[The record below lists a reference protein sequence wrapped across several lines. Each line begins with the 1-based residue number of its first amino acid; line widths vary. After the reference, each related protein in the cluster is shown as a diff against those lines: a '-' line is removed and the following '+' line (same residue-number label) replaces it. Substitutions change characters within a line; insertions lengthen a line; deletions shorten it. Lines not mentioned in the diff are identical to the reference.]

1 MRSNGGLSGAKNT
14 VSNSAAS
21 GIWSIRDVQREK
33 GAGNWVTIPFTI
45 TATLLGGGGGGGT
58 GSSQWAGGGSGGGY
72 LVADFLVVESFN
84 YSTTVGA
91 AGAGQTA
98 CNNSDHRT
106 VGKGGNS
113 IFSSSYA
120 GGGQGGNSL
129 SVGASGIGGTNI
141 TTGSSNVVTTYVG
154 QTAAYTSG
162 DYNNAGGNN
171 GLRNGNGT
179 TTYGA
184 GAAGGPN
191 SQTGASAS
199 GKGNGGAGG
208 PSCQT
213 PTAGGGNG
221 SIGVVILTY
230 PDSRTITIG
239 AGLTG
244 TTAAPSG
251 GFKTTTITAG
261 TGNVSWA

>member
-1 MRSNGGLSGAKNT
+1 MRSNGGFIGGKKT
-14 VSNSAAS
+14 VTGSAAS
-21 GIWSIRDVQREK
+21 GIWAMRDQQREK
-33 GAGNWVTIPFTI
+33 GASNWPSVPFNATV
-45 TATLLGGGGGGGT
+45 TLLGGGGGGGT
-58 GSSQWAGGGSGGGY
+58 GYMQWAGGGSGGGY
-72 LVADFLVVESFN
+72 LVADFLVAESVN

-106 VGKGGNS
+106 VGKGGDS
-113 IFSSSYA
+113 IFSSSSA

-129 SVGASGIGGTNI
+129 SVGVSGIGGTNV

-154 QTAAYTSG
+154 QTAAYTGSS
-162 DYNNAGGNN
+162 YNNAGGNN

-230 PDSRTITIG
+230 PDSKTTTIG
-239 AGLTG
+239 AGLTA
-244 TTAAPSG
+244 TTAAPSE
-251 GFKTTTITAG
+251 GFKKPTITAG
-261 TGNVSWA
+261 KGIVRWA

>member
-1 MRSNGGLSGAKNT
+1 MRSNGGFIGGKKT
-14 VSNSAAS
+14 VTGSAAS
-21 GIWSIRDVQREK
+21 GIWAMRDQQREK
-33 GAGNWVTIPFTI
+33 GASNWPSVPFNATV
-45 TATLLGGGGGGGT
+45 TLLGGGGGGGT
-58 GSSQWAGGGSGGGY
+58 GYMQWAGGGSGGGY
-72 LVADFLVVESFN
+72 LVADFLVAESVN

-106 VGKGGNS
+106 VGKGGDS
-113 IFSSSYA
+113 IFSSSSA

-129 SVGASGIGGTNI
+129 SVGVSGIGGTNV

-162 DYNNAGGNN
+162 GGNNAGGNN

-213 PTAGGGNG
+213 PTAGGGSG

-230 PDSRTITIG
+230 PDSKTITIG

-244 TTAAPSG
+244 TTAAPSE

>member
-1 MRSNGGLSGAKNT
+1 MRSNGGFIGGKKT
-14 VSNSAAS
+14 VTGSAAS
-21 GIWSIRDVQREK
+21 GIWAMRDQQREK
-33 GAGNWVTIPFTI
+33 GASNWPSVPFNATV
-45 TATLLGGGGGGGT
+45 TLLGGGGGGGT
-58 GSSQWAGGGSGGGY
+58 GNAQWAGGGSGGGY
-72 LVADFLVVESFN
+72 LVDFLVADSVN
-84 YSTTVGA
+84 YSTTVGV

-106 VGKGGNS
+106 VGKGGDS
-113 IFSSSYA
+113 IFSSSSA

-129 SVGASGIGGTNI
+129 SVGASGIGGTNV
-141 TTGSSNVVTTYVG
+141 TTGSVSVTTNYVG

-162 DYNNAGGNN
+162 DYNNAGGHN

-184 GAAGGPN
+184 GASAGPN
-191 SQTGASAS
+191 SQAGASAS

-230 PDSRTITIG
+230 PDSKTITIG

-251 GFKTTTITAG
+251 GFKTTTLTAG
-261 TGNVSWA
+261 TGNVSWS

>member
-1 MRSNGGLSGAKNT
+1 VRSNGGIIGGKKT
-14 VSNSAAS
+14 VTGSAAS
-21 GIWSIRDVQREK
+21 GIWTIRDQQREK
-33 GAGNWVTIPFTI
+33 GASNWPEVPFTA
-45 TATLLGGGGGGGT
+45 TVTLLGGGGGGGT
-58 GSSQWAGGGSGGGY
+58 GYMQWAGGGSGGGY
-72 LVADFLVVESFN
+72 LVADFLVTPSVS

-106 VGKGGNS
+106 VGKGGDS
-113 IFSSSYA
+113 IFSSSSA
-120 GGGQGGNSL
+120 GGGGGGNAL
-129 SVGASGIGGTNI
+129 NVGVSGIGGTNV
-141 TTGSSNVVTTYVG
+141 TTGSVSVITNYVG
-154 QTAAYTSG
+154 QTAAYTAGS
-162 DYNNAGGNN
+162 YENAGGDN
-171 GLRNGNGT
+171 GLKNGNGE

-184 GAAGGPN
+184 GAPGGPN
-191 SQTGASAS
+191 SQAGASAS

-230 PDSRTITIG
+230 PDSKTITIG